1 MGTRRILSGRVAA
14 PAIGDRVHQTV
25 RRASRHTL
33 RAGMTL
39 IEVMVAL
46 VILAGS
52 LMAMGNFMGKYS
64 HATKLAELR
73 AHALDLATDRIDS
86 VRHASLYT
94 SVPATYAGTQSI
106 SLDSATYTRTTIVN
120 HVGGGVGDSLD
131 VMLVTVKVTPP
142 DSAGTVSKTIAFGPF

>member
-1 MGTRRILSGRVAA
+1 MGTRRILSGRLAA
-14 PAIGDRVHQTV
+14 PATRRVARSAT
-25 RRASRHTL
+25 

-64 HATKLAELR
+64 HTTKLAELR
-73 AHALDLATDRIDS
+73 AHALDLVTDRIDS
-86 VRHASLYT
+86 VRHASIYAN
-94 SVPATYAGTQSI
+94 VPASFAGVQSI
-106 SLDSATYTRTTIVN
+106 SLDSSTYTRTTLVN

-131 VMLVTVKVTPP
+131 VMVVTVKVTPP

>member
-1 MGTRRILSGRVAA
+1 MGTRRILSGQMAA
-14 PAIGDRVHQTV
+14 RPVT
-25 RRASRHTL
+25 RHAT

-64 HATKLAELR
+64 HTTKLAELR
-73 AHALDLATDRIDS
+73 AHALDLVTDRIDS
-86 VRHASLYT
+86 VRHASVYT
-94 SVPATYAGTQSI
+94 SVPSSFAGVQNI
-106 SLDSATYTRTTIVN
+106 SLDSATYTRTTIVD

-131 VMLVTVKVTPP
+131 VMVVTVKVTPP